1 MECHKIKKVEYL
13 EDYKLKL
20 KFNDRKIKVVDLW
33 PRIKNAKKMLL
44 PLKDL
49 EYFKQVK
56 TDGIT
61 VVWPNGIDFCP
72 DHLYML
78 GKDI

>member
-13 EDYKLKL
+13 GGHKLKL
-20 KFNDRKIKVVDLW
+20 RFNNRKTKIVDLG
-33 PRIKNAKKMLL
+33 PRLKSAKNMLL
-44 PLKDL
+44 PLKDF

-61 VVWPNGIDFCP
+61 VVWPNGVDFCP

-78 GKDI
+78 GQDV